1 MLLVLFCRAAIFVV
15 KMGAR
20 DESGKRDRN
29 T

>member
-15 KMGAR
+15 KRGAR
-20 DESGKRDRN
+20 DESGKRGRN